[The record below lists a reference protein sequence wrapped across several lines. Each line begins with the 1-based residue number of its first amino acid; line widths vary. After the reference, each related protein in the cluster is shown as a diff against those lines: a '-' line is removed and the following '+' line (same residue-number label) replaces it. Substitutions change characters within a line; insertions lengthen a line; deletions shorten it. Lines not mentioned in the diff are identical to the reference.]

1 MNHHPRPSFALVVL
15 LNLALWTMTFSGLWA
30 QGAQEAPLW
39 QAAGRK
45 TQSDAT
51 GPIRPAVWQD
61 VVWDANRLTQFLA
74 QVPHEA
80 SLPAASS
87 PFILALP
94 MPNGE
99 LEHFRLVETPVM
111 HKDLQA
117 QFPDI
122 RCYTGAGIER
132 PHAVLRF
139 DQTPFG
145 FHAMVLS
152 EGPTYYMDPVE
163 PGVRDHHMAYWRSD
177 FYATTPKQMQSCEA
191 LPGRSGLD
199 QVPRTGKRVLPMGR
213 QRGSGVPDD
222 GPSHSFQPVTGNQL
236 RTYQLALA
244 CTGEYAA
251 YHGGTVAG
259 ALAAMNTSMNR
270 INGIYE
276 RDFAIRMTLVPNNT
290 AVIFLNAGTDPYS
303 NSDGVTMLG
312 QNQTTC
318 DNLIGASN
326 YDIGHVFST
335 GGGGVAYLQAP
346 CTSYKAG
353 GVTGSSAPVGDP
365 FDVDYVAHEMGH
377 QFGANHTQNNS
388 CNRVVSAAYEPGS
401 ASTIMG
407 YAGICAPNLQNN
419 SDDHFHNHSYNEILA
434 YSINGAGSSC
444 ATITSTGNIVPTV
457 EAGTNGLYIPKS
469 TPFELTAVASDG
481 NGDALTYNW
490 EEYDLGPATASGDNN
505 LTNPSGTQPIFRS
518 WPSNTSPTRT
528 FPRPLNLVANT
539 TVLGEHMPSY
549 TRELKFKCTVRDNR
563 AGGGGVAQDL
573 VTLQVTGNAGPFVV
587 TAPNT
592 AVNIQAGV
600 PTTITWNVASTN
612 LTPVNC
618 STVNIFLSTD
628 GGYTWPHQ
636 VATGVPNSGTASV
649 TLPNVPTNQGR
660 IKVKAAGNYFFDISN
675 TNFTVLAGAPGCTNP
690 TACNYSSTATSDNGS
705 CVYAT
710 GCDFC
715 QGGLV
720 ADGDSDNDGICNNAE
735 VVGCQNPL
743 ACNFNP
749 NATDSGNC
757 LVASGCDTCSGGLI
771 LDGDSDND
779 GVCNGNE
786 IVGCQNAS
794 ACNFNPAATDYGNC
808 TFTSGC
814 ATCVEGTLYNMD
826 LNGNGWVEVG
836 DVLAMLGAFGCTTGG
851 CAGDLN
857 GDGATNVTDLLLLL
871 GAFGQSCD

>member
-1 MNHHPRPSFALVVL
+1 
-15 LNLALWTMTFSGLWA
+15 
-30 QGAQEAPLW
+30 
-39 QAAGRK
+39 
-45 TQSDAT
+45 
-51 GPIRPAVWQD
+51 
-61 VVWDANRLTQFLA
+61 
-74 QVPHEA
+74 
-80 SLPAASS
+80 
-87 PFILALP
+87 
-94 MPNGE
+94 
-99 LEHFRLVETPVM
+99 
-111 HKDLQA
+111 
-117 QFPDI
+117 
-122 RCYTGAGIER
+122 
-132 PHAVLRF
+132 
-139 DQTPFG
+139 
-145 FHAMVLS
+145 
-152 EGPTYYMDPVE
+152 
-163 PGVRDHHMAYWRSD
+163 
-177 FYATTPKQMQSCEA
+177 
-191 LPGRSGLD
+191 
-199 QVPRTGKRVLPMGR
+199 
-213 QRGSGVPDD
+213 
-222 GPSHSFQPVTGNQL
+222 
-236 RTYQLALA
+236 
-244 CTGEYAA
+244 
-251 YHGGTVAG
+251 
-259 ALAAMNTSMNR
+259 
-270 INGIYE
+270 
-276 RDFAIRMTLVPNNT
+276 
-290 AVIFLNAGTDPYS
+290 
-303 NSDGVTMLG
+303 
-312 QNQTTC
+312 
-318 DNLIGASN
+318 
-326 YDIGHVFST
+326 
-335 GGGGVAYLQAP
+335 
-346 CTSYKAG
+346 
-353 GVTGSSAPVGDP
+353 
-365 FDVDYVAHEMGH
+365 
-377 QFGANHTQNNS
+377 
-388 CNRVVSAAYEPGS
+388 
-401 ASTIMG
+401 MG
-407 YAGICAPNLQNN
+407 YAGICAPNLQTN

-444 ATITSTGNIVPTV
+444 ATITSTGNIIPTV

-563 AGGGGVAQDL
+563 SGGGGVAQDL

-600 PTTITWNVASTN
+600 PTTVTWNVASTN

-618 STVNIFLSTD
+618 SSVNIFLSTD

-690 TACNYSSTATSDNGS
+690 TACNYSSSATSDNGS
-705 CVYAT
+705 CVYAI

-720 ADGDSDNDGICNNAE
+720 VDGDSDNDGFCNNAE
-735 VVGCQNPL
+735 VVGCQNPI

-757 LVASGCDTCSGGLI
+757 LVASGCDTCSGGLV

-786 IVGCQNAS
+786 IVGCQDAL
-794 ACNFNPAATDYGNC
+794 ACNFNPAATDSANC
-808 TFTSGC
+808 TFTTGC
-814 ATCVEGTLYNMD
+814 ATCVGGTLYDMD